1 MADKSVA
8 RPMDIPD
15 GRPIDNQG
23 VAMADVMGPEPVD
36 DLPEVS
42 PEEEAQVDLI
52 LGPILDFI
60 WDAGYDSIVKKLRAG
75 QDNLPK
81 TMGEIAGQM
90 INREVKAA
98 SDAGAEVSRD
108 ILIGVAGETINA
120 EAEVASHEGIYK
132 KSGEQEQQADQ
143 GEALINA
150 VEKYGNMGDPQMNP
164 QGLMKMASNA
174 LSGGYPEEEMVS
186 KMGMPVLPEMGG
198 ANAELG

>member
-120 EAEVASHEGIYK
+120 EAEVASHEGIMK
-132 KSGEQEQQADQ
+132 TTSPDIQEQEQ
-143 GEALINA
+143 GEALIYA
-150 VEKYGNMGDPQMNP
+150 VQKYGELGDPGLDPKLPMNLA
-164 QGLMKMASNA
+164 QNILREK
-174 LSGGYPEEEMVS
+174 YPEERIARR
-186 KMGMPVLPEMGG
+186 MGMRMNEEEIP
-198 ANAELG
+198 A